1 MSKYFYRLRG
11 SQSIGKNA
19 KTYSFGSAQQY
30 NKALIMAQDAISK
43 NQFKEVQIERI
54 QVIKI
59 IKQNS

>member
-11 SQSIGKNA
+11 SQSTGKNA

-43 NQFKEVQIERI
+43 NQFKEV
-54 QVIKI
+54 
-59 IKQNS
+59 